1 MDFPSEYLHNRLM
14 SGQQTIL
21 RDSKKLPIV
30 VAWGNNHVHIG
41 DLEFLKD
48 GSLVVKSTLHNDS
61 SVGPVL
67 EFGTSNFKDNKF
79 HNRRADKTVA
89 VNKGF
94 HITLH
99 PTAGNS
105 VAAMHFRE
113 HSPGPI
119 LFRREI
125 EWFPVKA
132 AFNLLRLFT
141 MPLDTCVASNKKITV
156 ETAIDPNY
164 NDSLEWVVDILP
176 PDVKTA
182 SPYQNCIEIWG
193 HCQDYRVRVS
203 IMLAKQRTAA
213 LVYWPEDKEL
223 TL

>member
-1 MDFPSEYLHNRLM
+1 M
-14 SGQQTIL
+14 SNQKAEQTIM
-21 RDSKKLPIV
+21 RKSKKLPLV
-30 VAWGNNHVHIG
+30 VAWGGKQIHIG

-48 GSLVVKSTLHNDS
+48 GSLVVKSTFHNDS

-79 HNRRADKTVA
+79 HNRSADKTVP
-89 VNKGF
+89 VSKGF

-99 PTAGNS
+99 PASGDS

-113 HSPGPI
+113 HYPGPI

-125 EWFPVKA
+125 EWFPVA
-132 AFNLLRLFT
+132 TAFNLVRLFT
-141 MPLDTCVASNKKITV
+141 MPLDVCAASQKKVTV

-164 NDSLEWVVDILP
+164 NDSLEWVVDVFP
-176 PDVKTA
+176 SDVKTA
-182 SPYQNCIEIWG
+182 NPYPNCIEIWG
-193 HCQDYRVRVS
+193 FCPDYRVRVS